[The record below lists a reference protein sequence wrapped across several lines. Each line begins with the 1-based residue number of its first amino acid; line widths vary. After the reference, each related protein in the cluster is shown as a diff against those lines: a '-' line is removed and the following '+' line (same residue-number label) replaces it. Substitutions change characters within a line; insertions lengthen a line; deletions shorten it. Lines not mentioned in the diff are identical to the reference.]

1 MSASTL
7 DTVLTTY
14 LSLHAVLALLIDAQS
29 VLPDLAPSVLAAYQ
43 RAGLTQPVA
52 RWVADEGDFLVGS
65 NPLWFRW
72 IVGGEVLF
80 QLPVCIALAFGFAK
94 RRQWVRLPSLLYGT
108 HVLTYV
114 EATPAM
120 ADQSRPSG
128 GWAEASQGSGQPQA
142 WPGAESSL
150 RRASW
155 PKAEPAWFSTQV
167 LTTMVPIMGVLCSD
181 PRPSLTCKLVYAIW
195 VLLSLKPS
203 PNPDPNPNPNPNPN
217 QVLLPT
223 LLMARCVRPLVF
235 AAPRRTL
242 WKI

>member
-128 GWAEASQGSGQPQA
+128 GWAEASQGSGQPPA

-155 PKAEPAWFSTQV
+155 PKAEPAWLSTQV

-235 AAPRRTL
+235 EAPRRTL

>member
-1 MSASTL
+1 MHCPTGVAKQLQTASHRKYSNIVCRVVVDCSVVDCSAIAVWIATPFHSRVVVTNSDTRTSTLLSRAFAPQTCIRRSRMSASTL

-155 PKAEPAWFSTQV
+155 PRSEP
-167 LTTMVPIMGVLCSD
+167 
-181 PRPSLTCKLVYAIW
+181 R
-195 VLLSLKPS
+195 
-203 PNPDPNPNPNPNPN
+203 
-217 QVLLPT
+217 
-223 LLMARCVRPLVF
+223 
-235 AAPRRTL
+235 
-242 WKI
+242 

>member
-1 MSASTL
+1 MEPFLSRAFAPQTCILRARMSASTL

-94 RRQWVRLPSLLYGT
+94 RRQWVRLPSLNPAYG
-108 HVLTYV
+108 
-114 EATPAM
+114 M
-120 ADQSRPSG
+120 ARTSSPMSKPRPL
-128 GWAEASQGSGQPQA
+128 WPTRAAQA
-142 WPGAESSL
+142 ADWPRLAKARGSL
-150 RRASW
+150 RHGLALRAASGE
-155 PKAEPAWFSTQV
+155 PAGRRRSQLVFDTGPHDHGSHHGCPLLRPEAEPHVQAR
-167 LTTMVPIMGVLCSD
+167 LRHMG
-181 PRPSLTCKLVYAIW
+181 
-195 VLLSLKPS
+195 
-203 PNPDPNPNPNPNPN
+203 
-217 QVLLPT
+217 
-223 LLMARCVRPLVF
+223 
-235 AAPRRTL
+235 AP
-242 WKI
+242 